1 MRSIIAA
8 FVSAFFNSTF
18 FASGLPVERFSIRP
32 DAGLPLAT
40 FVAADFLDAADFF
53 VTIGSPVFVAIHSL
67 LRARLKRHTLGTVR
81 GGSTNRAF

>member
-40 FVAADFLDAADFF
+40 FIAADFLDAADFF
-53 VTIGSPVFVAIHSL
+53 VTIGSPVFVAI
-67 LRARLKRHTLGTVR
+67 RWAAVAARVLDRLFT
-81 GGSTNRAF
+81 